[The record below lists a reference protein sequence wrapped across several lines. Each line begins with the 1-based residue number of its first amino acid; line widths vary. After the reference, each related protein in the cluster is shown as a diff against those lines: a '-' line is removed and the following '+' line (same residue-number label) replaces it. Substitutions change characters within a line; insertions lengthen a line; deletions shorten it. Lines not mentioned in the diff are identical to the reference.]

1 MKSIALFT
9 FALALAP
16 GLAFAQTTTPV
27 APPAADGGFQHPH
40 PSFAQMQQL
49 HAQMSQI
56 HTQARLQILASLSPA
71 HRALLANVIGQLAIA
86 PNPDRAAAARA
97 LDAALTPG
105 EARSILATQL
115 AARTQ
120 SHTLMEAARAQ
131 FEASLSADQ
140 RAQMAQRFAQRPE
153 DATHTDMQRTPD
165 PGRTLLEVA
174 LGHEGHGEGHGFG
187 PRGGFGPP
195 PPQ

>member
-16 GLAFAQTTTPV
+16 GLAFAQTATTPV

-49 HAQMSQI
+49 HAQMTQI

-71 HRALLANVIGQLAIA
+71 HRALLANIIGQLAIA

-105 EARSILATQL
+105 EARSILATQT
-115 AARTQ
+115 AARNQ
-120 SHTLMEAARAQ
+120 SHTLMENARAQ

-140 RAQMAQRFAQRPE
+140 RAQMAQRDAERPA
-153 DATHTDMQRTPD
+153 DARPPMQRTLD

-174 LGHEGHGEGHGFG
+174 LGHGEGHGFG
-187 PRGGFGPP
+187 PHGGFGGPP

>member
-16 GLAFAQTTTPV
+16 GLAFAQTATPV

-49 HAQMSQI
+49 HAQMTQI

-71 HRALLANVIGQLAIA
+71 HRALLANIIGQLAIA

-105 EARSILATQL
+105 EARSILATQT
-115 AARTQ
+115 AARNQ
-120 SHTLMEAARAQ
+120 SHTLMENARAQ

-153 DATHTDMQRTPD
+153 DPARTASVRTPD

-174 LGHEGHGEGHGFG
+174 LGHGEGHGFG
-187 PRGGFGPP
+187 PHGGFGGPP